1 MLLELAASLGADVP
15 AQVVPG
21 RWLAGGAGERLR
33 ALPEPGTPFGLLVL
47 AATEGLSTAS
57 VFAEADRLGL
67 VRGRA
72 QLEERR
78 HEIAAA
84 LAHGLPLPA
93 ARDLLHNDLQ
103 RAAVSL
109 RPAIVEALG
118 QARAAGAET
127 VLVSG
132 SGPTVLGLFTRGV
145 GTEAGVE
152 RARLAAVG
160 MRGREPEALSAEPV
174 GADFARVEAIATS

>member
-1 MLLELAASLGADVP
+1 
-15 AQVVPG
+15 
-21 RWLAGGAGERLR
+21 
-33 ALPEPGTPFGLLVL
+33 L

-67 VRGRA
+67 VRERA

-93 ARDLLHNDLQ
+93 ARELLHNDLQ

-109 RPAIVEALG
+109 RPAIVEALR

-127 VLVSG
+127 ALVSG
-132 SGPTVLGLFTRGV
+132 SGPTVLGLFTPGG
-145 GTEAGVE
+145 GTGPGVE
-152 RARLAAVG
+152 RARLAAAR
-160 MRGREPEALSAEPV
+160 MRGRKPEALSAEPV
-174 GADFARVEAIATS
+174 GADFGRVQVLAPS